1 MYCIYLNI
9 FKWQAEMLKLRQQSM
24 EMLKKLDH
32 RQQLELEIEQM
43 KGVVAVMNHIT
54 ENANAGKEEDGSHL
68 KKI

>member
-1 MYCIYLNI
+1 
-9 FKWQAEMLKLRQQSM
+9 MLKLRQQSM

-54 ENANAGKEEDGSHL
+54 GNADAGKEEDGSHL